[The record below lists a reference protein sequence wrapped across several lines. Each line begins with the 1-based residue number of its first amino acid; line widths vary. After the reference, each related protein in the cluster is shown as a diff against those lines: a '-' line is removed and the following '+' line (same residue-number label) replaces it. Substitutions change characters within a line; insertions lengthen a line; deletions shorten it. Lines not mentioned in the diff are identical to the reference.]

1 MDLSQLTEQYAC
13 CSPQQLEL
21 QLGVL
26 ERSIACAHKEI
37 KDSQEH
43 SKWVKDR
50 VMPSLNQQIKQRKK
64 ELNNCKNIIKD
75 RKAKTIELKQK
86 LKALKSVQKANKTP
100 KARKPKSAIESYLN
114 YHYTPAHEFASQKCS
129 NIADKVVGKKV
140 FSTAMAAWKTLSP
153 EEQAKYAQEAER
165 KKKEVEAQRMRE
177 FERKCAE
184 INLERR
190 RQGLPILGLE
200 A

>member
-21 QLGVL
+21 QYGVL
-26 ERSIACAHKEI
+26 ERGIVCTEGDIKYAQRTIKNVKEEITSLEEKLQKHKNALIAQRDFI
-37 KDSQEH
+37 KA
-43 SKWVKDR
+43 
-50 VMPSLNQQIKQRKK
+50 
-64 ELNNCKNIIKD
+64 C
-75 RKAKTIELKQK
+75 KAKTKVLKQK
-86 LKALKSVQKANKTP
+86 FKALKSVRKANKTP

-165 KKKEVEAQRMRE
+165 KKKEVEAQRMLE